1 MSRLELLTAI
11 LRILFDRFLLNA
23 PGRERMTERK
33 PASESWESF
42 TERQIRQAQEA
53 GEFSRLP
60 GFGQPIPGIDQPLDE
75 NWWLKQKL
83 RDEQLSVTPPVIE
96 ARIRR
101 ESVLAELDQLRSEIA
116 VRHKLEELNEFIRKA
131 HFAVSAGPAAGVFPV
146 DVEQAVQEW
155 RRARA
160 GR

>member
-1 MSRLELLTAI
+1 
-11 LRILFDRFLLNA
+11 
-23 PGRERMTERK
+23 MTERK

-53 GEFSRLP
+53 GEFERLP

-83 RDEQLSVTPPVIE
+83 RDEQLSVTPPIIE

-101 ESVLAELDQLRSEIA
+101 ERVLSGLNQLGSESA
-116 VRHKLEELNEFIRKA
+116 VRRKLEELNDFIRKA
-131 HFAVSAGPAAGVFPV
+131 HFSPTAGPATGVLPV
-146 DVEQAVQEW
+146 DIEATVADW
-155 RRARA
+155 RRKRLH
-160 GR
+160 GSTE

>member
-1 MSRLELLTAI
+1 
-11 LRILFDRFLLNA
+11 
-23 PGRERMTERK
+23 MTERK

-42 TERQIRQAQEA
+42 TLELMQQAQEA

-83 RDEQLSVTPPVIE
+83 CHEQLSVTPPVIE
-96 ARIRR
+96 ARVRR
-101 ESVLAELDQLRSEIA
+101 ERVLAELEQLRSEVA
-116 VRHKLEELNEFIRKA
+116 VRRKIEELNDFIRSA
-131 HFAVSAGPAAGVFPV
+131 HFAIAEGPAAGVFPV
-146 DVEQAVQEW
+146 DVEQAVREW

-160 GR
+160 DH

>member
-1 MSRLELLTAI
+1 
-11 LRILFDRFLLNA
+11 
-23 PGRERMTERK
+23 MTERK

-53 GEFSRLP
+53 GEFERLP

-83 RDEQLSVTPPVIE
+83 RDEQLSVTPPIIE

-101 ESVLAELDQLRSEIA
+101 EKVLSGLNQLGTESA
-116 VRHKLEELNEFIRKA
+116 VRRKLEELNDFIRKA
-131 HFAVSAGPAAGVFPV
+131 HFSPTAGPAAGVLPV
-146 DVEQAVQEW
+146 DIEATVADW
-155 RRARA
+155 RRTRSQSSAD
-160 GR
+160 

>member
-1 MSRLELLTAI
+1 
-11 LRILFDRFLLNA
+11 
-23 PGRERMTERK
+23 MTERK

-53 GEFSRLP
+53 GEFERLP

-83 RDEQLSVTPPVIE
+83 RDEQLSVTPPIIE

-101 ESVLAELDQLRSEIA
+101 ERVLSGLNQLGSEST
-116 VRHKLEELNEFIRKA
+116 VRRKLEELNDFIRKA
-131 HFAVSAGPAAGVFPV
+131 HFSPAAGPAAGVIPV
-146 DVEQAVQEW
+146 DIEATVTDW
-155 RRARA
+155 RRKRSQGNAE
-160 GR
+160 